1 MMTMVFAV
9 EEINRD
15 SRLLPGVK
23 LGYRIMDSCDHV
35 HTSMQALFSLIIE
48 NATEDRME
56 RSAQSDI
63 LPSCLAGSPVSA
75 VIGLAS
81 SSPTRAVAH
90 TLGPFNIPLVSYFAT
105 CTCLTDKHTYPSFLR
120 TVPSDLFQV
129 KGLVQLVTFLGWL
142 WVGTIGTTDDYSH
155 YGIQAF
161 SSQFRQQGGCVAFHL
176 TIPKS
181 PTAAEIQEMAD
192 RLQSSTTQV
201 VVVFAT
207 EGQLLDLLLEGTLG
221 FAFPGVRIPGLKEF
235 LLNVRPSPTPGM
247 EFVNMFW
254 EELFGCRLQ
263 FGGDRSKENAADI
276 PVCTGSEDLSN
287 TESSYTDVSQARISY
302 NVYKAVYAIAHA
314 LHTLLNCDSAELN
327 MGMCEKHKSFTSRQ
341 LLDHLK
347 TVNFTNQFEEK
358 VYFDSN
364 GEPVP
369 LYDII
374 NWQKNSKGEIRFIKV
389 GSYDGSTPLGQQLQL
404 EQSTIVWTKGQ
415 SQVPV
420 SQCSAPCPS
429 GTRQARRPGEPQCCF
444 DCLPCA
450 DGEIS
455 NQTGSTECT
464 KCPEFYWSDKDKVNC
479 IAGIEEFLSFYDTMG
494 IVLVVLT
501 LLGVVLTTIITTV
514 FHRFR
519 STPIVKANNSE
530 ISFLLLLS
538 LKLCFLC
545 SLLFIGQPS
554 VWTCRLRQA
563 AFGISFVLCLSC
575 LLVKTIVVLLA
586 FQANIPGTRA
596 LKLFGPSQQRS
607 LILAATAPQVCLC
620 AGWLLAAPPFP
631 FKNPTYQASTG
642 KIVVECKEPWPP
654 GFYLV
659 LGYIGLLAF
668 LCLLLAFLG
677 RKLPDAFNEAKLITF
692 SMLIFWAV
700 WISFIPAYVSS
711 PGKFTV
717 AVEIFAILASSFG
730 LLLCIFV
737 PKCYIIL
744 LRPERNIK
752 KGLVAVKAANT
763 TRVFPRM
770 QEMQSE
776 NVMLKAVWRSMQDQD
791 VGFPMKTR
799 EHRKHRVSANRM
811 KKLSSEIFDI
821 TELEF
826 SFKPRPNMALWAA
839 KLIMFL
845 SLFRGTLGSAAL
857 DSCVFLGE
865 EEKNSLYED
874 GDVVI
879 GGLFPLHYSPESSL
893 PTYKTKPTLTMYNFK
908 SRALRWIQTM
918 TFAIKEINQRSDL
931 LPQLKLGYHIRDSCD
946 DIPVALRE
954 LLLLV
959 NGQPERGSGA
969 DSIKKDK
976 DLERNNG
983 SSLGCAA
990 VHRTVSPVIVGDASS
1005 GSSVALLRSLGSFH
1019 IPLVSYFASCSC
1031 LSDQREFP
1039 TFMRTMPSDAFQI
1052 RALVQL
1058 VTYFGWTWVGVIG
1071 VDSDYAR
1078 FAIQLFLQESVQYGV
1093 CAAYTHL
1100 YPVTLSQQALD
1111 KLLECYSGTSMAS
1124 SKVIINFCSESEMQG
1139 ILTEIR
1145 RRNITGLQWIASEAW
1160 ATATLLWEKFGN
1172 LLTGTLGFA
1181 IQRADVIPGL
1191 EEHLTS
1197 VRPSDIHKSTFLAEF
1212 WEETF
1217 NCRLNGSVNS
1227 HFHGVGNYLD
1237 RLPCKGTESLD
1248 DVYSPYSDVTQ
1259 LRVSYN
1265 IYKAVYLVAHALQDM
1280 SDCKGG
1286 KGPFSN
1292 GTCADPKHFK
1302 PWQLIHYMRRANFSA
1317 QGAKV
1322 NFDQNGDPIAY
1333 YDLLNWQRSPDG
1345 SLHLVKVGFYDA
1357 SSPAGYSLVINDS
1370 VIQWP
1375 VGKQASRS
1383 VCSDSCP
1390 PGSRVARRKGEP
1402 ICCFD
1407 CVPCAEGEVSNET
1420 DSLECT
1426 RCSEDTWPNRARD
1439 LCIPK
1444 TIEYLSYHELMGI
1457 MLCVVSVLGACISL
1471 SILAIFFMYKDTP
1484 LVRANNM
1491 ELSFLLLVFLAV
1503 CFLVGLLFIGEPSDW
1518 LCRIRY
1524 PTFGISVA
1532 LCISCLLAKTAVV
1545 LMAFRS
1551 TLPGSNMMKWFGPNQ
1566 QRASVLFGTA
1576 VQVIIC
1582 LIWLL
1587 TSPPHA
1593 NSNTDYH
1600 SATIIM
1606 ECVTG
1611 SEVCFWCVLGYI
1623 GILACMCFLMAF
1635 LARKLPDNFNEAKF
1649 ITFSMLI
1656 FFAVWITFIPVY
1668 VSTAGK
1674 YTVAV
1679 HIFAILASAF
1689 GLLFCI
1695 FAPKCYIII
1704 LKPEKNSKKH
1714 MMQR

>member
-1 MMTMVFAV
+1 MYTAFNLVGTSLWLPLWISFSLLFLGVSGFDSIPQCVKLVDSESVALQSEGDIVIGGFFPLHYVAPKPQHSYFSKPQPMPCSGFDHRAFRWMMTMVFAV

-35 HTSMQALFSLIIE
+35 HTSMQALFSLISYS
-48 NATEDRME
+48 NT

-207 EGQLLDLLLEGTLG
+207 EGQLLDLLLELAQRNVTGIQWVASEAWVTASLLTSPRFHSLLEGTLG
-221 FAFPGVRIPGLKEF
+221 FAFPGVRI
-235 LLNVRPSPTPGM
+235 PGM

-254 EELFGCRLQ
+254 EELFGYSQNNSGSL
-263 FGGDRSKENAADI
+263 

-586 FQANIPGTRA
+586 FQANIPE
-596 LKLFGPSQQRS
+596 LPVFLCC
-607 LILAATAPQVCLC
+607 PQVCLC

-752 KGLVAVKAANT
+752 KG
-763 TRVFPRM
+763 
-770 QEMQSE
+770 
-776 NVMLKAVWRSMQDQD
+776 
-791 VGFPMKTR
+791 
-799 EHRKHRVSANRM
+799 
-811 KKLSSEIFDI
+811 
-821 TELEF
+821 
-826 SFKPRPNMALWAA
+826 
-839 KLIMFL
+839 
-845 SLFRGTLGSAAL
+845 
-857 DSCVFLGE
+857 
-865 EEKNSLYED
+865 
-874 GDVVI
+874 
-879 GGLFPLHYSPESSL
+879 
-893 PTYKTKPTLTMYNFK
+893 
-908 SRALRWIQTM
+908 M
-918 TFAIKEINQRSDL
+918 T
-931 LPQLKLGYHIRDSCD
+931 
-946 DIPVALRE
+946 
-954 LLLLV
+954 
-959 NGQPERGSGA
+959 
-969 DSIKKDK
+969 
-976 DLERNNG
+976 
-983 SSLGCAA
+983 
-990 VHRTVSPVIVGDASS
+990 
-1005 GSSVALLRSLGSFH
+1005 
-1019 IPLVSYFASCSC
+1019 
-1031 LSDQREFP
+1031 
-1039 TFMRTMPSDAFQI
+1039 
-1052 RALVQL
+1052 
-1058 VTYFGWTWVGVIG
+1058 
-1071 VDSDYAR
+1071 
-1078 FAIQLFLQESVQYGV
+1078 
-1093 CAAYTHL
+1093 
-1100 YPVTLSQQALD
+1100 
-1111 KLLECYSGTSMAS
+1111 
-1124 SKVIINFCSESEMQG
+1124 
-1139 ILTEIR
+1139 
-1145 RRNITGLQWIASEAW
+1145 
-1160 ATATLLWEKFGN
+1160 
-1172 LLTGTLGFA
+1172 
-1181 IQRADVIPGL
+1181 
-1191 EEHLTS
+1191 
-1197 VRPSDIHKSTFLAEF
+1197 
-1212 WEETF
+1212 
-1217 NCRLNGSVNS
+1217 
-1227 HFHGVGNYLD
+1227 
-1237 RLPCKGTESLD
+1237 
-1248 DVYSPYSDVTQ
+1248 
-1259 LRVSYN
+1259 
-1265 IYKAVYLVAHALQDM
+1265 
-1280 SDCKGG
+1280 
-1286 KGPFSN
+1286 
-1292 GTCADPKHFK
+1292 
-1302 PWQLIHYMRRANFSA
+1302 
-1317 QGAKV
+1317 
-1322 NFDQNGDPIAY
+1322 
-1333 YDLLNWQRSPDG
+1333 
-1345 SLHLVKVGFYDA
+1345 
-1357 SSPAGYSLVINDS
+1357 
-1370 VIQWP
+1370 
-1375 VGKQASRS
+1375 
-1383 VCSDSCP
+1383 
-1390 PGSRVARRKGEP
+1390 
-1402 ICCFD
+1402 
-1407 CVPCAEGEVSNET
+1407 
-1420 DSLECT
+1420 
-1426 RCSEDTWPNRARD
+1426 
-1439 LCIPK
+1439 
-1444 TIEYLSYHELMGI
+1444 
-1457 MLCVVSVLGACISL
+1457 
-1471 SILAIFFMYKDTP
+1471 
-1484 LVRANNM
+1484 
-1491 ELSFLLLVFLAV
+1491 
-1503 CFLVGLLFIGEPSDW
+1503 
-1518 LCRIRY
+1518 
-1524 PTFGISVA
+1524 
-1532 LCISCLLAKTAVV
+1532 
-1545 LMAFRS
+1545 
-1551 TLPGSNMMKWFGPNQ
+1551 
-1566 QRASVLFGTA
+1566 
-1576 VQVIIC
+1576 
-1582 LIWLL
+1582 
-1587 TSPPHA
+1587 
-1593 NSNTDYH
+1593 
-1600 SATIIM
+1600 
-1606 ECVTG
+1606 
-1611 SEVCFWCVLGYI
+1611 
-1623 GILACMCFLMAF
+1623 
-1635 LARKLPDNFNEAKF
+1635 
-1649 ITFSMLI
+1649 
-1656 FFAVWITFIPVY
+1656 
-1668 VSTAGK
+1668 GK
-1674 YTVAV
+1674 Y
-1679 HIFAILASAF
+1679 
-1689 GLLFCI
+1689 
-1695 FAPKCYIII
+1695 P
-1704 LKPEKNSKKH
+1704 
-1714 MMQR
+1714 R